1 MSVASAQ
8 GFLEKVKTDA
18 AFAKAVRGA
27 ATSQERTALVSAA
40 GFDFTQKELDQ
51 ARQGELSEQEL
62 ESVAGGGY
70 LCVTDN
76 NCMQK

>member
-1 MSVASAQ
+1 MSVASAKS
-8 GFLEKVKTDA
+8 FLDKIKTDA
-18 AFAKAVRGA
+18 TFAKAVRGA
-27 ATSQERTALVSAA
+27 ATPKERTALVNGA
-40 GFDFTQKELDQ
+40 GFDFTQTELDQ
-51 ARQGELSEQEL
+51 ARQGELSDQEL